1 MVKYNKEEVFL
12 IVSEVNMLLYHGSN
26 LVVSSPRLV
35 EQNRFLDFGPGFYT
49 TSNKHQVISFAQ
61 KVSIRRRSGEPTVSV
76 YRFNEKKAFAECSV
90 LTFNN
95 ANEEW
100 LDFVSD
106 NRVGKYLEMQ
116 YDIIYG
122 PVADDDVY
130 RTFALYTANLLTKEQ
145 TVERLK
151 IKKLFNQ
158 MVFSTDKALTYL
170 EFTGTI
176 DREVK

>member
-1 MVKYNKEEVFL
+1 MCIALTK
-12 IVSEVNMLLYHGSN
+12 
-26 LVVSSPRLV
+26 R
-35 EQNRFLDFGPGFYT
+35 
-49 TSNKHQVISFAQ
+49 
-61 KVSIRRRSGEPTVSV
+61 
-76 YRFNEKKAFAECSV
+76 KAFAECSV

-116 YDIIYG
+116 YDIIYD

>member
-1 MVKYNKEEVFL
+1 MCITLTK
-12 IVSEVNMLLYHGSN
+12 
-26 LVVSSPRLV
+26 
-35 EQNRFLDFGPGFYT
+35 
-49 TSNKHQVISFAQ
+49 
-61 KVSIRRRSGEPTVSV
+61 
-76 YRFNEKKAFAECSV
+76 KKAFAECSV
-90 LTFNN
+90 LTFKN

-130 RTFALYTANLLTKEQ
+130 RTFALYTANLLTREQ

-151 IKKLFNQ
+151 IKNYLIKWYFQRTKL
-158 MVFSTDKALTYL
+158 
-170 EFTGTI
+170 
-176 DREVK
+176 

>member
-1 MVKYNKEEVFL
+1 M
-12 IVSEVNMLLYHGSN
+12 
-26 LVVSSPRLV
+26 
-35 EQNRFLDFGPGFYT
+35 
-49 TSNKHQVISFAQ
+49 
-61 KVSIRRRSGEPTVSV
+61 
-76 YRFNEKKAFAECSV
+76 
-90 LTFNN
+90 
-95 ANEEW
+95 
-100 LDFVSD
+100 
-106 NRVGKYLEMQ
+106 GKYLGVQ

-151 IKKLFNQ
+151 KLFNQ